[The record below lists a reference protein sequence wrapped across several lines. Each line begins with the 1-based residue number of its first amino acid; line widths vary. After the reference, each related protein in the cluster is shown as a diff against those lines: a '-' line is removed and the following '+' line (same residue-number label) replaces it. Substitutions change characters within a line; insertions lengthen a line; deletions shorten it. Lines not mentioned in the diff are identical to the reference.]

1 MKNSILKSPTMWLVV
16 AIIMICALFFFFFSS
31 SNTKTNAEAPAV
43 SMQEGYQVVTIQVK
57 KDGFYPSK
65 IEVKAGVP
73 VKLNFVKNTSFTCIT
88 SVDSDELGFDL
99 YLKKGENYTTLDHL
113 SPGSYP
119 FDCGMYMYHGTI
131 TVVA

>member
-1 MKNSILKSPTMWLVV
+1 MKTSLFKSPAMWLILAIVV
-16 AIIMICALFFFFFSS
+16 ICTLFFVFFSS
-31 SNTKTNAEAPAV
+31 SNSKTAAETPAV
-43 SMQEGYQVVTIQVK
+43 TMQDGYQVVTIQAK
-57 KDGFYPSK
+57 KDGFYPSD
-65 IEVKAGVP
+65 IEIKAGVP

-99 YLKKGENYTTLDHL
+99 YLKKGENVTTLDHL
-113 SPGSYP
+113 KPGSYP

>member
-1 MKNSILKSPTMWLVV
+1 MKTSIFKSPTMWLVS
-16 AIIMICALFFFFFSS
+16 AIILICALFFAFFSS
-31 SNTKTNAEAPAV
+31 PNTKTNAEAPAV
-43 SMQEGYQVVTIQVK
+43 TMQDGYQVVTIQAK

-65 IEVKAGVP
+65 VEVKAGVP

-88 SVDSDELGFDL
+88 SVDSDDLGFDL
-99 YLKKGENYTTLDHL
+99 YLKKGENVTTLDNL
-113 SPGSYP
+113 KPGSYQ

>member
-1 MKNSILKSPTMWLVV
+1 MKTSIFKSPTMWLVL
-16 AIIMICALFFFFFSS
+16 AIIMICALFFVFFSS
-31 SNTKTNAEAPAV
+31 SNSKTKAEVPAV
-43 SMQEGYQVVTIQVK
+43 TMQDGYQIVTIQAK

-65 IEVKAGVP
+65 VEVKAGVP

-88 SVDSDELGFDL
+88 SVDSDDLGFDL
-99 YLKKGENYTTLDHL
+99 YLKKGENYTTLANL
-113 SPGSYP
+113 TPGSYQ